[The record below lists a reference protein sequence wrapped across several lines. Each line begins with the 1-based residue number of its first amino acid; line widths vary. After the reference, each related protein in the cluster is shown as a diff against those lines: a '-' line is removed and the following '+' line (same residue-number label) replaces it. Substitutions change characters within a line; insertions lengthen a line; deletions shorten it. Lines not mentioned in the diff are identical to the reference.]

1 MKQAITTFSIIIIV
15 MMSAIRSYGQHTDSL
30 KVNTTTYLSQ
40 YLKADTSV
48 AKKVI
53 QIQEE
58 YKKAVKQIVNNS
70 TLTEQQKRS
79 FIDGLIDQ
87 KNSKLEKLLTLRQR
101 DMIVPTSE
109 RRHNWKADTTSKKNL

>member
-1 MKQAITTFSIIIIV
+1 MKQVITTFSIIIIV
-15 MMSAIRSYGQHTDSL
+15 MMSPARSYGQHTDSL

-58 YKKAVKQIVNNS
+58 YKKAAKQIVNNS

-87 KNSKLEKLLTLRQR
+87 KNSKLEQLLTLRQR

-109 RRHNWKADTTSKKNL
+109 RRHNWKADTTAKKNL